1 MLIDDNLVG
10 NQKRKETFEESRK
23 KDDGIV
29 RTAKVKLANPNVN
42 KQGWTITS
50 STLLERQVQKN
61 STCLKVQ
68 YKVTL
73 IIKI

>member
-42 KQGWTITS
+42 KQG
-50 STLLERQVQKN
+50 
-61 STCLKVQ
+61 
-68 YKVTL
+68 
-73 IIKI
+73 